1 MGRIFKII
9 GWILLLPLLALLLF
23 LAVKDDSGQVL
34 ITGTFPFV
42 GPITLHATIVGF
54 LLFALITFLVIYLG
68 VRLIT
73 HLFGAPKT
81 IKKMRKEHGEKVA
94 DKRYARAELALLE
107 NKPLVAEDLFVA
119 AARYSNT
126 PNLCYMGAAKAAEL
140 QNQPER
146 RDNYL
151 REIDLT
157 DTKFDRVLSQVKRGE
172 MLIDAGEYGKAEVLL
187 RELLATR
194 RNNTATLLLGV
205 ALQKQGKNEALFRL
219 LPELRR
225 AATKVAET
233 PENHARIVGIYSA
246 LFDYASGTAGDAQQL
261 KIVWMRI
268 PKRLR
273 EDSTLLIRYAER
285 LLDVGDIKTAE
296 TLLRQGINKTHDET
310 LVLAYG
316 HLYRG
321 EMPKLLRHA
330 RKFASELP
338 DSAAAQFTLATLLY
352 RNHEY
357 DEAETAAK
365 EVIKLDPHF
374 AKAFRLI
381 GEIKLVKNDEK
392 AALIAFKEA
401 SDLSL
406 DERPKELIRKPG
418 ELLVDDTS
426 KLDKLPENVSN
437 VEDGEML
444 AKEAVADAE
453 AKIQEDASKA

>member
-23 LAVKDDSGQVL
+23 LVVKDDSGQVL
-34 ITGTFPFV
+34 ITGTFPLV

-54 LLFALITFLVIYLG
+54 LLFALLTFLVIYLG

-94 DKRYARAELALLE
+94 DKRYARAQLALLE

-157 DTKFDRVLSQVKRGE
+157 DTKFDRLLSQVQRGE
-172 MLIDAGEYGKAEVLL
+172 MLINAGEFGKAEILL
-187 RELLATR
+187 RELLANR
-194 RNNTATLLLGV
+194 RNNMATLLLGE

-225 AATKVAET
+225 AVTKVAET
-233 PENHARIVGIYSA
+233 PENKARIQNIYTA
-246 LFDYASGTAGDAQQL
+246 LFDYASGSAGDVQQL
-261 KIVWMRI
+261 KIVWMRM

-273 EDSTLLIRYAER
+273 EDSALIIRYAER
-285 LLDVGDIKTAE
+285 LLDVGEIRAAE
-296 TLLRQGINKTHDET
+296 SLLRQRINKTHDET

-330 RKFASELP
+330 RKFANELP
-338 DSAAAQFTLATLLY
+338 ESAAAQFTLASLLY

-357 DEAETAAK
+357 DEAERVAK

-392 AALIAFKEA
+392 AALLAFKEA
-401 SDLSL
+401 SDLTL

-418 ELLVDDTS
+418 ELLVEDTS
-426 KLDKLPENVSN
+426 KLDKLPEEIHS
-437 VEDGEML
+437 VEEGEMVESSS
-444 AKEAVADAE
+444 KEDP
-453 AKIQEDASKA
+453 KA